1 MGTYLDS
8 PRLGF
13 TTGPR
18 YVEFLREW
26 KTTFEP
32 IPTRPA
38 EPTPA
43 PIASALRYCFP
54 AAKAAPGPTVDVT
67 AAFYDSSRGLAA
79 TGLSTLTLLAL
90 LAYGLTLLREPISYV
105 DGCSR
110 NCLVNASATGLMWFA
125 IAITGYYLLLF
136 GLAARGRRR
145 RSGEAASALA
155 SSVDPESTPIVVVV
169 VPARNEEVVIERTVE
184 RVQAL
189 DGAPLLLVMD
199 DGSDDDTAAV
209 ARRASDPDRTIIVT
223 RDAAVAGRGKGDV
236 LNAAVEIISELVA
249 AEDPRLRGRLASE
262 VVVCIL
268 DADGWLDPD
277 AISQVVPMFAE
288 PRVGGVQLSVRMWNA
303 RAGFL
308 ARMQDIEFVAY
319 GHLFQSAR
327 DEIGSVLMGGNGQFM
342 RLSAL
347 HELGSE
353 PWTACL
359 TEDLEI
365 GLRLTQRGWRLRAC
379 PTACVSQQALVSPAR
394 FVRQRTR
401 WVQGHLSCWSHL
413 PALWR
418 RRAALAPWA
427 RADLSLHLLLG
438 SYGVLAALQAIVTMA
453 LLFGLASWHGALFGQ
468 SPAVAAAG
476 FALLMLVPVVIV
488 AHAYQRFAE
497 ARLPLRSLVGVMTVY
512 TAYHY
517 LWSVP
522 ATASALTRIA
532 LRRRGWA
539 KTSRSHISA
548 HDLAA
553 HMLET
558 RGSQ

>member
-1 MGTYLDS
+1 MMAISLDS
-8 PRLGF
+8 PRIGF

-26 KTTFEP
+26 QREHQP
-32 IPTRPA
+32 CPPVQVQVA
-38 EPTPA
+38 DPL
-43 PIASALRYCFP
+43 PIAPP
-54 AAKAAPGPTVDVT
+54 AAPPAASATVPTVDAT
-67 AAFYDSSRGLAA
+67 AAFYDVSRGVAA
-79 TGLSTLTLLAL
+79 TGLSALTLLAL
-90 LAYGLTLLREPISYV
+90 LAYGLTLLREPITYV
-105 DGCSR
+105 EGCSR

-136 GLAARGRRR
+136 ALATRGRTRRSLAATEHAMA
-145 RSGEAASALA
+145 GEPDS
-155 SSVDPESTPIVVVV
+155 DPIVVIV
-169 VPARNEEVVIERTVE
+169 VPARNEGVVIERTVE

-209 ARRASDPDRTIIVT
+209 ARSVADPDRTIIVT
-223 RDAAVAGRGKGDV
+223 REAEVAGRGKGDV
-236 LNAAVEIISELVA
+236 LNAAVEIITGLVN
-249 AEDPRLRGRLASE
+249 AEDPRLRGRLAAD

-268 DADGWLDPD
+268 DADGWLDHD
-277 AISQVVPMFAE
+277 AISQVVPMFRE

-319 GHLFQSAR
+319 GHVFQSAR

-347 HELGSE
+347 NELGRE

-365 GLRLTQRGWRLRAC
+365 GLRLAQRGWRLRAC
-379 PTACVSQQALVSPAR
+379 PTACVSQQALVSPRR

-401 WVQGHLSCWSHL
+401 WVQGHLSCWSHV
-413 PALWR
+413 PQLWR
-418 RRAALAPWA
+418 RRAELAPWA

-438 SYGVLAALQAIVTMA
+438 SYGVLAALQAMVTLA
-453 LLFGLASWHGALFGQ
+453 LLVGVASWHGATFGQ

-476 FALLMLVPVVIV
+476 FGLLMLVPVAIV
-488 AHAYQRFAE
+488 GHAYQRYAE
-497 ARLPLRSLVGVMTVY
+497 ARLPLRALVGVMTVY

-532 LRRRGWA
+532 LRRHGWA
-539 KTSRSHISA
+539 KTSRSTISPY
-548 HDLAA
+548 DLAA
-553 HMLET
+553 SMLET
-558 RGSQ
+558 RGTR